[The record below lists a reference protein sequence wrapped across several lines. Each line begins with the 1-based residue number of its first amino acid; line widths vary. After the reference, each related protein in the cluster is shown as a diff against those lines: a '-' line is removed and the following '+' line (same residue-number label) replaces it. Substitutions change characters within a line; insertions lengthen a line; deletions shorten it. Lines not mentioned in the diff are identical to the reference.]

1 MLGLLILAQKEVTA
15 GREHKHYAETE
26 TPLVLTSPPLRGLL
40 SVATVWH
47 LAPMSGM
54 YQYLDAV
61 CISSSKGEGASQTPA
76 LRTFGRENKNQKNRE
91 LQSVVS

>member
-1 MLGLLILAQKEVTA
+1 VASV
-15 GREHKHYAETE
+15 REHKHYAETE
-26 TPLVLTSPPLRGLL
+26 KPLVLTSPPLTGLL
-40 SVATVWH
+40 SAATVWL

-76 LRTFGRENKNQKNRE
+76 LRTFGRENMNQKNRE
-91 LQSVVS
+91 GNKPNTKGYSLQSGVS